1 MDIQLLQKDNFQY
14 VVIDDFYT
22 PDELKLIKEELQEL
36 LPFAVES
43 EKNDT
48 AVDANGNLLKKALG
62 LFLDNHYNSNRFE
75 SNILNLNRKIFFDE
89 VVDECQKLNAFLS
102 HIRYVTSDYTLINYY
117 KNNEQYKPH
126 RDDSI
131 LTAITF
137 FSIGIFKKGQF
148 TFPEYDIE
156 IESKENR
163 VVIFPGCIEHASLPI
178 ESEENNYRISM
189 AQFLNYKWLN
199 F

>member
-36 LPFAVES
+36 LPFAVD
-43 EKNDT
+43 EKHAGAAKDL
-48 AVDANGNLLKKALG
+48 NGNLLKNALG
-62 LFLDNHYNSNRFE
+62 LFLDSHYNSNRLK
-75 SNILNLNRKIFFDE
+75 SNILNLNRKIFLDE
-89 VVDECQKLNAFLS
+89 VVDGCQKLNPSFS
-102 HIRYVTSDYTLINYY
+102 YIRYVDCDYTLINYY

-126 RDDSI
+126 RDKSV
-131 LTAITF
+131 LTLITF
-137 FSIGIFKKGQF
+137 FSLGTFKKGQF

-189 AQFLNYKWLN
+189 AQFLYYKYGVE
-199 F
+199 

>member
-1 MDIQLLQKDNFQY
+1 MDIQLLQKDKFQY
-14 VVIDDFYT
+14 VVIDDFYN

-36 LPFAVES
+36 LPFVVCSGEHL
-43 EKNDT
+43 ET
-48 AVDANGNLLKKALG
+48 AKDLNGNSLKNALG
-62 LFLDNHYNSNRFE
+62 LFLDKHYNSNRFE

-89 VVDECQKLNAFLS
+89 VVDECKKLNAFFS
-102 HIRYVTSDYTLINYY
+102 CIRHVNSDYTLINYY
-117 KNNEQYKPH
+117 KNNEQYNPH
-126 RDDSI
+126 RDNST

-137 FSIGIFKKGQF
+137 FSLGTFKKGQF
-148 TFPEYDIE
+148 RFTEYDIE

-189 AQFLNYKWLN
+189 AQFLNYK
-199 F
+199 

>member
-36 LPFAVES
+36 LTFAVEAR
-43 EKNDT
+43 ENDT
-48 AVDANGNLLKKALG
+48 AVDANGNLLKNALG

-75 SNILNLNRKIFFDE
+75 SNILNLNRKIFLDE
-89 VVDECQKLNAFLS
+89 VVDECKKLNAFLF
-102 HIRYVTSDYTLINYY
+102 HIRGANSDYTLINYY

-126 RDDSI
+126 RDKSI

-137 FSIGIFKKGQF
+137 FSLGTFKKGQF

-189 AQFLNYKWLN
+189 AQFLNYK
-199 F
+199 